1 MINNATLQLMIRM
14 RMLRDAVV
22 DHERDRGATAVEY
35 GLLITLI
42 AVAIIAGV
50 TVLGTNLD
58 SLFTNTAAKVG
69 TGPAGT
75 N

>member
-42 AVAIIAGV
+42 AVAIITGV
-50 TVLGTNLD
+50 TLLGTNLD
-58 SLFTNTAAKVG
+58 SLFSNTAAKVG
-69 TGPAGT
+69 TGPVGT